1 MQKAIT
7 NGDEIMKE
15 EIMIDCGE
23 VILREYR
30 MEDVQALHE
39 ITSQPEVYEF
49 IQGAQATLEQRV
61 NWMKNYEIP
70 ANKKFKSSMPELKD
84 AGFLN
89 LGIILKETGEFI
101 GFCNTGIKD
110 ELPEPNRE
118 IGYAISNHW
127 RNKGYSTHAAKGLIG
142 FLFEKTVLETLNAVA
157 LTSNASSNKVLQKCG
172 FKLAGEIEIDG
183 EQFFH
188 YIIRKMDWI

>member
-1 MQKAIT
+1 MI
-7 NGDEIMKE
+7 E

-23 VILREYR
+23 IILREYR
-30 MEDVQALHE
+30 MEDVTALYE
-39 ITSQPEVYEF
+39 ITLQPEVNEF
-49 IQGAQATLEQRV
+49 IPGAQATLEQRI
-61 NWMKNYEIP
+61 NWMENYEIP
-70 ANKKFKSSMPELKD
+70 ANKKFRSSMPDLKD

-118 IGYAISNHW
+118 IGYAISKHY
-127 RNKGYSTHAAKGLIG
+127 RNKGYSTLAAKGLMV

-157 LTSNASSNKVLQKCG
+157 LTSNSSSIRVLQKCG
-172 FKLAGEIEIDG
+172 FQLAGEMEIDG
-183 EQFFH
+183 EQYFH
-188 YIIRKMDWI
+188 YIIRKRDWTSNYKNSST

>member
-1 MQKAIT
+1 MQKAVP
-7 NGDEIMKE
+7 NGDEKMNE

-70 ANKKFKSSMPELKD
+70 ANKKFKSSMPELKN

-118 IGYAISNHW
+118 IGYAISKHW
-127 RNKGYSTHAAKGLIG
+127 RNKGYSTLAAKGLIG
-142 FLFEKTVLETLNAVA
+142 FLFEKTALETLNAVA

-172 FKLAGEIEIDG
+172 FKLAGEIKIDG
-183 EQFFH
+183 EQFSH
-188 YIIRKMDWI
+188 YIMRKKDWA

>member
-1 MQKAIT
+1 M
-7 NGDEIMKE
+7 NE

-30 MEDVQALHE
+30 MEDVQALFE

-49 IQGAQATLEQRV
+49 IPGAKATLEQRV
-61 NWMKNYEIP
+61 NWMENYEIP
-70 ANKKFKSSMPELKD
+70 ANNKFKSSLPELKN

-118 IGYAISNHW
+118 IGYAISKHW
-127 RNKGYSTHAAKGLIG
+127 RNKGYSTLAAKGLIG
-142 FLFEKTVLETLNAVA
+142 FLFEKTALETLNAVA
-157 LTSNASSNKVLQKCG
+157 LTSNASSNRVLQKCS
-172 FKLAGEIEIDG
+172 FKLAGEKIFDG

-188 YIIRKMDWI
+188 YIMKKTDWA

>member
-1 MQKAIT
+1 
-7 NGDEIMKE
+7 MKE

-23 VILREYR
+23 VVLREYR
-30 MEDVQALHE
+30 MEDVQPLYE

-49 IQGAQATLEQRV
+49 IPGAQATLEQRV
-61 NWMKNYEIP
+61 NWMENYEIP
-70 ANKKFKSSMPELKD
+70 ANEKFKSSMPDLTD

-118 IGYAISNHW
+118 IGYAISKHW
-127 RNKGYSTHAAKGLIG
+127 RNKGYSTLAAKGLIG
-142 FLFEKTVLETLNAVA
+142 FLFEKTALEILNAVA
-157 LTSNASSNKVLQKCG
+157 LTSYASSNKVLRKCG

-183 EQFFH
+183 EPFFH
-188 YIIRKMDWI
+188 YIMRKTRHK

>member
-1 MQKAIT
+1 
-7 NGDEIMKE
+7 MKE

-23 VILREYR
+23 VILREYC
-30 MEDVQALHE
+30 MEDVKALHE

-70 ANKKFKSSMPELKD
+70 ANKKFKSSMPELKN

-118 IGYAISNHW
+118 IGYAISKHW
-127 RNKGYSTHAAKGLIG
+127 RNKGYSTLAAKGLIG
-142 FLFEKTVLETLNAVA
+142 FLFEKTALETLNAVA

-172 FKLAGEIEIDG
+172 FKLAGEIKIDG
-183 EQFFH
+183 EQFSH
-188 YIIRKMDWI
+188 YIMRKKDWA